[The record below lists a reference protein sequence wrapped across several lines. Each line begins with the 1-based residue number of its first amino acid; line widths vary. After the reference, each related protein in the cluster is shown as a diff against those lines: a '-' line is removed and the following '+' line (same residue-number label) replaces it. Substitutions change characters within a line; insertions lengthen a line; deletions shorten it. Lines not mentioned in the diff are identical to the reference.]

1 MRDPKDTYV
10 KIYRKAWGHPLFN
23 NEPFSKREAFF
34 WMISKA
40 NRFPDG
46 LIGVGDLIISRRY
59 LACKWKWSEGR
70 VQRYLQKL
78 IVSDMISTRLVLR
91 SDLILKVS
99 LSYDFFDTDIRSDF
113 APHLTIATI
122 VNYLDYQ
129 VVDSWNGTD
138 PGTDLRADPGTDP
151 GTDPS
156 TNKKESIK
164 KEKESKRKKN
174 PLPPKKLVASHDLEF
189 LQEQLSGINIPDFER
204 KYGPEGLDVIACF
217 NDFTDYILNG
227 TAKNQTPNQANWT
240 AFSRAFHDSCRWAIE
255 HARHLKEQKTPSLA
269 ERIGVR

>member
-1 MRDPKDTYV
+1 M
-10 KIYRKAWGHPLFN
+10 FN

-70 VQRYLQKL
+70 VWRYLQNL
-78 IVSDMISTRLVLR
+78 IDSNMISTRLVLR
-91 SDLILKVS
+91 TDIILKVAFTF
-99 LSYDFFDTDIRSDF
+99 DFFGTDIRTDRIH
-113 APHLTIATI
+113 HLTIATI

-129 VVDSWNGTD
+129 VIDSWSGTD
-138 PGTDLRADPGTDP
+138 IGTDTQTDIGTDI
-151 GTDPS
+151 GTDTS
-156 TNKKESIK
+156 TNKKEGIK

-174 PLPPKKLVASHDLEF
+174 PLPPKKPVASHDREF

-217 NDFTDYILNG
+217 NDFTDYVLNG

-240 AFSRAFHDSCRWAIE
+240 AFSRAFHDSCKWAIE
-255 HARHLKEQKTPSLA
+255 HSRHLKEQKNLSLA